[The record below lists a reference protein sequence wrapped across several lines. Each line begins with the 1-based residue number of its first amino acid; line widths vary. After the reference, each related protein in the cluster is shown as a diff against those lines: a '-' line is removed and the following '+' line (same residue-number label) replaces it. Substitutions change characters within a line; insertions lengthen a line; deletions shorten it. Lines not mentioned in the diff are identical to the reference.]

1 MKQIKI
7 VRHGHSSLTA
17 DISEALAA
25 GGVNIE
31 TLNAREAEDLDIV
44 TLTVDRYDDALKALR
59 DASID
64 AITEDAVLVRI
75 KDEAGALAKVV
86 KRFKDADVH
95 VRSIRILHRQRG
107 WGLVAISM
115 DRTDEAMAIIKDL
128 MITE

>member
-1 MKQIKI
+1 MKQIMI
-7 VRHGHSSLTA
+7 VRHGHGSLTA

-64 AITEDAVLVRI
+64 AITEDAVLIRI
-75 KDEAGALAKVV
+75 RDEPGALAKVV

-95 VRSIRILHRQRG
+95 VRSIRIIHRRQD
-107 WGLVAISM
+107 WAVVAISM
-115 DRTDEAMAIIKDL
+115 DRTEEAMSLIKDL